1 MSYFVYLNDGGW
13 IVSKFETEAE
23 ADNLVTANDTGVMS
37 KIAAPSDSNS
47 VKYVKV
53 IDGVCTAETLEERN
67 ELLME
72 DVRSERNML
81 LTKSDWTQAID
92 SPLTDSKKTE
102 WATYRQ
108 NLRDLPGT
116 VSDPSNVSFPT
127 KPD

>member
-1 MSYFVYLNDGGW
+1 
-13 IVSKFETEAE
+13 
-23 ADNLVTANDTGVMS
+23 
-37 KIAAPSDSNS
+37 
-47 VKYVKV
+47 
-53 IDGVCTAETLEERN
+53 VCTAETLEERN

-81 LTKSDWTQAID
+81 LTKSDWTQSPD

-116 VSDPSNVSFPT
+116 VSDLSNVSFPT